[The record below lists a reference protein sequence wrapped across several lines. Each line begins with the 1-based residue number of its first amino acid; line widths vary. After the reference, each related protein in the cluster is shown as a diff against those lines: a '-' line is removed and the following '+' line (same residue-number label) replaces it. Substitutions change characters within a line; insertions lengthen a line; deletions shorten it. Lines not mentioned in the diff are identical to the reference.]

1 MEKEKEFYQ
10 EENFLI
16 KLKYFIINLRELNK
30 LDKHHKLAID
40 TQDNFY
46 LQNINSEYF
55 ISVKRWWYNFS
66 RYQNV
71 EAIDAFYLKLFI
83 FIDYLLDIY
92 ENNKCNK
99 RKDIAK
105 ENILILFEHIKC
117 AKKGLI
123 ILKLVYKDDIKLIDG
138 INRIIEFISQKCR
151 NLTNIIY
158 LKKNCT

>member
-1 MEKEKEFYQ
+1 MEKEFYQ
-10 EENFLI
+10 EENFLN

-99 RKDIAK
+99 IKNITK

-138 INRIIEFISQKCR
+138 INRIIKFISQKCR